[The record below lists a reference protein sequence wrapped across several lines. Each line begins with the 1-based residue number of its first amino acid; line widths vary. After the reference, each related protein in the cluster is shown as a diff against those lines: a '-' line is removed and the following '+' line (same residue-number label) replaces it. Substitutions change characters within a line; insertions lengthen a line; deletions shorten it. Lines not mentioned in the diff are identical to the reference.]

1 MTIAEELA
9 ARNHSITYLTGF
21 ESTRERPN
29 IREIYVPGVSLF
41 TMITNT
47 FNTSYF
53 QMFKILLPELH
64 KLCPNLLATQEFQS
78 FHQEGGKF
86 DLVISGLMSLD
97 CFLPYVHTLQVPLVY
112 VFPNMVQG
120 SMDDV
125 AGTPFFHS
133 LGGSMVLSEQFPY
146 SFKCRLIVTFH
157 AEFAKFINVWYSL
170 PKMERECKS
179 RQLCPDGLPSLV
191 ELRINSS
198 LFITNSVKTLET
210 PTMPYTPT
218 VVHAGG
224 IHCRPPHPLPQEL
237 EEWVSGSGDAGFIL
251 FSLGSIV
258 KPSDMP
264 IQYRIVL
271 AKVFGSLNQ
280 RVLWKWDEDSVSE
293 VTLPPNVRLEKW
305 LPQQDILGH
314 PQLSLF
320 MTHGGL
326 LSLQEATYH
335 GVPIIGFPLFA
346 DQYYNVGRAEGEG
359 WGRLINWEDLSYDLL
374 RNTIIEIINN
384 NKMREEVQR
393 RSVVMRDQPV
403 PPGEWVTYWIEYV
416 IRHRGAVHLRSP
428 AVHMPCPK
436 SLAPTGKK
444 GSNVSEC
451 SLTTLAAPSLK
462 GMFVTSGDS
471 EMHKT
476 MDQRCT
482 VAGR

>member
-1 MTIAEELA
+1 MWRSGNVLVVVVMMVVVATVQAKTPPPPPTTTTPTTNPGPSRILVLDLLGSRSHKQFIMTIAEELA

-170 PKMERECKS
+170 P
-179 RQLCPDGLPSLV
+179 
-191 ELRINSS
+191 N
-198 LFITNSVKTLET
+198 VKTLET

-224 IHCRPPHPLPQEL
+224 IHCRPPHPLPQDL

-264 IQYRIVL
+264 IQ
-271 AKVFGSLNQ
+271 
-280 RVLWKWDEDSVSE
+280 
-293 VTLPPNVRLEKW
+293 
-305 LPQQDILGH
+305 
-314 PQLSLF
+314 
-320 MTHGGL
+320 
-326 LSLQEATYH
+326 
-335 GVPIIGFPLFA
+335 
-346 DQYYNVGRAEGEG
+346 
-359 WGRLINWEDLSYDLL
+359 
-374 RNTIIEIINN
+374 
-384 NKMREEVQR
+384 MREEVQR

-428 AVHMPCPK
+428 AVHMPW
-436 SLAPTGKK
+436 
-444 GSNVSEC
+444 
-451 SLTTLAAPSLK
+451 
-462 GMFVTSGDS
+462 
-471 EMHKT
+471 
-476 MDQRCT
+476 
-482 VAGR
+482 